1 MKLGRSN
8 QFDLLFI
15 SNIIQEKDELDH
27 TILSALSTEDILGV
41 ADLLLESK
49 ALAHAILTLE
59 FAVSNR
65 PVHSEIYA
73 KLIQVLMLSN
83 NLEEAKDLLEYQAR
97 SVLTTYDYKMLKAEL
112 FIEMNRIGEA
122 EHVLESIPITSNEQ
136 ACMHLYLKAQCALAV
151 KLDFLAIDLL
161 KQAIKLD
168 TDNQLVQQQ
177 LLSLLSKP
185 EELDQNQSFLEEILD
200 KNPFAYQLWFLLG
213 KIQLNKGNKLKALE
227 AFDFAS
233 IATHR
238 YLPASEAK
246 LELFLESGQYVL
258 ALDELLHII
267 EHFDPT
273 IDHFLQTAFCFMQ
286 LSKIDNAAQ
295 ILHFAQE
302 YYPDEEEIYFL
313 LAQIEIERKDYLVAI
328 EYVNM
333 ALKLNADNEIFH
345 NIAADIYEELGD
357 TYAMKQH
364 LLKSI
369 ALDPINHESWV
380 KLILSYLHQE
390 DFEQCNALLEE
401 ALLSTYHTQLDL
413 LQAAIW
419 IEMDQRFL
427 AFEILNKIAEED
439 VKAINPIYSFL
450 PKLINDSDL
459 KTLVQVF
466 QTI

>member
-15 SNIIQEKDELDH
+15 SNIIQDKDEIDH
-27 TILSALSTEDILGV
+27 AILSTLSNEDILEV
-41 ADLLLESK
+41 AELLLESK
-49 ALAHAILTLE
+49 AVAHAILILE

-73 KLIQVLMLSN
+73 KLIQALMLSN
-83 NLEEAKDLLEYQAR
+83 NLEEAEDLLEHQAR
-97 SVLTTYDYKMLKAEL
+97 SVLHTYDYKMLQAEL
-112 FIEMNRIGEA
+112 FIQMNRIGEA
-122 EHVLESIPITSNEQ
+122 EHVLESISITSHAQ
-136 ACMHLYLKAQCALAV
+136 ASMHLYLKAQCALSV

-161 KQAIKLD
+161 KQAIKFD

-185 EELDQNQSFLEEILD
+185 EELQQNQSFLEEILD
-200 KNPFAYQLWFLLG
+200 ENPFAYQLWFLLG

-233 IATHR
+233 IATQR

-328 EYVNM
+328 EYVKM

-345 NIAADIYEELGD
+345 NIAADIYKELGD
-357 TYAMKQH
+357 AYAMKQH

-369 ALDPINHESWV
+369 ALDPINHEPWV
-380 KLILSYLHQE
+380 NLILNYLHQG
-390 DFEQCNALLEE
+390 DFEQCNTLLEE
-401 ALLSTYHTQLDL
+401 ALQSTYHTQLDL

>member
-1 MKLGRSN
+1 MKLGRPN
-8 QFDLLFI
+8 QSDLLFI
-15 SNIIQEKDELDH
+15 SNVIQEKDEIDNA
-27 TILSALSTEDILGV
+27 IIDALSNDEILEV
-41 ADLLLESK
+41 VELLLESK
-49 ALAHAILTLE
+49 AFSYAILILE
-59 FAVSNR
+59 FAISNK
-65 PVHSEIYA
+65 PVDSEIHA
-73 KLIQVLMLSN
+73 KLIQVLLLCN
-83 NLEEAKDLLEYQAR
+83 NLEEAEDMLDCHAR
-97 SVLTTYDYKMLKAEL
+97 AVLNTFDYKMLKAEL
-112 FIEMNRIGEA
+112 LIQMNKIGEA
-122 EHVLESIPITSNEQ
+122 ELMLESIQIATNEQ
-136 ACMHLYLKAQCALAV
+136 ACMQLFLKAQCALAV
-151 KLDFLAIDLL
+151 QLNFLAIDLL

-168 TDNQLVQQQ
+168 VDNQLVQQQ

-185 EELDQNQSFLEEILD
+185 EELQQIQSFLEEVLD
-200 KNPFAYQLWFLLG
+200 KNPFAYQLWYLLG
-213 KIQLNKGNKLKALE
+213 KIQLNNGNRLKALE

-233 IATHR
+233 IATQR
-238 YLPASEAK
+238 YLPATEAK
-246 LELFLESGQYVL
+246 LELFLESEQYVL

-267 EHFDPT
+267 EQFDPT
-273 IDHFLQTAFCFMQ
+273 IDHFLKTAFCFMQ

-313 LAQIEIERKDYLVAI
+313 LAQIEIKRKDYLVAI

-345 NIAADIYEELGD
+345 NIAADIYKELGD
-357 TYAMKQH
+357 VYAMKQH

-369 ALDPINHESWV
+369 ALDPINHEPWV
-380 KLILSYLHQE
+380 KLILNYLHQG

-401 ALLSTYHTQLDL
+401 ALLNTYHSQLDL

-427 AFEILNKIAEED
+427 AFEILNQIAEED